1 MTAIRQEAIQMLE
14 KVPEDKLSFV
24 IQIMQ
29 GVNGLIGI
37 ADTKEKEDIDLNQF
51 VMAPTD
57 RGQQNADKYVRESR
71 DNDRF

>member
-14 KVPEDKLSFV
+14 KVPEDKLSYV

-29 GVNGLIGI
+29 GVNGLLGTS
-37 ADTKEKEDIDLNQF
+37 DTKEKEVIDLNQF
-51 VMAPTD
+51 VMEATE
-57 RGQQNADKYVRESR
+57 RGQNADKYVRELR

>member
-29 GVNGLIGI
+29 GVNGLLGTS
-37 ADTKEKEDIDLNQF
+37 DTKEKEIIDLNQF
-51 VMAPTD
+51 VMESTD
-57 RGQQNADKYVRESR
+57 RGQNADKYVRELR

>member
-1 MTAIRQEAIQMLE
+1 MTAIRQEAIKMLE

-29 GVNGLIGI
+29 GVNGLIGVN
-37 ADTKEKEDIDLNQF
+37 DTKGKEVIDLNQF
-51 VMAPTD
+51 VMASTE
-57 RGQQNADKYVRESR
+57 RGQNADNYVRELR